1 MRAKRKCLIVKA
13 YLEQKESHEVRL
25 PDGTTINLYL
35 GRKYGENN
43 REINP
48 TVAEVVSVGDE
59 ITDVELGDKLIL
71 HHNLI
76 MNEANYIDKQGQYV
90 WLGIPYN
97 ELVYAKIAYDGTL
110 IPLKGTLIGERIVK
124 EKVSEFEYE
133 EKTEPMKFKIL
144 TTPEGYDDVKAG
156 DTILAY
162 KLSDYEMV
170 YHHDNRE
177 CRAIR
182 ISTDDVLGIYN

>member
-1 MRAKRKCLIVKA
+1 MKAKRKCLIVKA
-13 YLEQKESHEVRL
+13 HLEQKESHEVRM
-25 PDGTTINLYL
+25 PDGSVINLYI

-48 TVAEVVSVGDE
+48 TVVEVVSVGDE
-59 ITDVELGDKLIL
+59 IEDILVGDTLIV

-76 MNEANYIDKQGQYV
+76 MNEANHIKRDGQMV

-97 ELVYAKIAYDGTL
+97 DLLYAKVYADGTL
-110 IPLKGTLIGERIVK
+110 EPLYKCVLAERIVK
-124 EKVSEFEYE
+124 PRKSEFEFE
-133 EKTEPMKFKIL
+133 DKTEPMKFRVLK
-144 TTPEGYDDVKAG
+144 TPQGYDDVKSG

-170 YHHDNRE
+170 YHHNNKE

-182 ISTDDVLGIYN
+182 ISIDDILGIYN

>member
-1 MRAKRKCLIVKA
+1 MKAKRKCLIVKA
-13 YLEQKESHEVRL
+13 YLEQKESHEVQL
-25 PDGTTINLYL
+25 PDGTVINLYL

-48 TVAEVVSVGDE
+48 TVADVVSVGDE
-59 ITDVELGDKLIL
+59 VPNIEVGDKLIL

-76 MNEANYIDKQGQYV
+76 SNEATYIRKEGQYV
-90 WLGIPYN
+90 WIGLAYN
-97 ELVYAKIAYDGTL
+97 DLVYAKITYDGTL
-110 IPLKGTLIGERIVK
+110 IPLKGTLIGERILK
-124 EKVSEFEYE
+124 PRVSELEYE
-133 EKTEPMKFKIL
+133 DKTEPMKFKIL
-144 TTPEGYDDVKAG
+144 TVPEGYDDVKTG

-170 YHHDNRE
+170 YHHNNKE

>member
-1 MRAKRKCLIVKA
+1 MKAKRKSLIIKA
-13 YLEQKESHEVRL
+13 HLEQKESHEVRL
-25 PDGTTINLYL
+25 PDGSVINLYI

-48 TVAEVVSVGDE
+48 TVADVVSVGE
-59 ITDVELGDKLIL
+59 GVTNIELGDKIIV

-76 MNEANYIDKQGQYV
+76 MNEAAYIRKEGHFV
-90 WLGIPYN
+90 WLGIPLT
-97 ELVYAKIAYDGTL
+97 ELIYAKIEEDGSLTPLDGTL
-110 IPLKGTLIGERIVK
+110 LGERIVK
-124 EKVSEFEYE
+124 PRVSELEFED
-133 EKTEPMKFKIL
+133 KTEPMKFKIL
-144 TTPEGYDDVKAG
+144 KVPAGYEDVKEG

-170 YHHDNRE
+170 YHHNNRE

-182 ISTDDVLGIYN
+182 ISTSDVLGIYN

>member
-1 MRAKRKCLIVKA
+1 MKAKRKGLIVKA
-13 YLEQKESHEVRL
+13 YLEQKESHAIQM
-25 PDGTTINLYL
+25 PDGSTVNLYI

-48 TVAEVVSVGDE
+48 TVADVVSVGDE
-59 ITDVELGDKLIL
+59 VTEVEMGDKVIL

-76 MNEANYIDKQGQYV
+76 QNEASYIRKEGQYV

-97 ELVYAKIAYDGTL
+97 ELVYAKLHEDGSLT
-110 IPLKGTLIGERIVK
+110 PLSGTLIGERVK
-124 EKVSEFEYE
+124 KPKVSELEYE
-133 EKTEPMKFKIL
+133 EKTEQMKFKIL
-144 TTPEGYDDVKAG
+144 QVPDGYEDVKAG

-170 YHHDNRE
+170 YHHNNKE

-182 ISTDDVLGIYN
+182 IATKDVLGIYN

>member
-1 MRAKRKCLIVKA
+1 MKAKRKSLIVKA
-13 YLEQKESHEVRL
+13 HLEQKESHNIQM
-25 PDGTTINLYL
+25 PDGSTVSLYI

-48 TVAEVVSVGDE
+48 TLVEVISVGDE
-59 ITDVELGDKLIL
+59 VDNISVGDKLIL

-76 MNEANYIDKQGQYV
+76 MNEASYIKKDGQLV
-90 WLGIPYN
+90 WMGIPAN
-97 ELVYAKIAYDGTL
+97 SLVYAKVNEDGTL
-110 IPLKGTLIGERIVK
+110 VPLFDSLIGERVK
-124 EKVSEFEYE
+124 KPKVSKLEYE
-133 EKTEPMKFKIL
+133 DKTEQMKFKIL
-144 TTPEGYDDVKAG
+144 QVPDGYEDVKPG

-170 YHHDNRE
+170 YHYDNKE

-182 ISTDDVLGIYN
+182 IAAKDVLGIFD